1 MTSRLLPN
9 LIYWVRFWLMQKALR
24 IYTRKNESCGLSNTK
39 CFFKNLYFC
48 MPICR
53 QTYIIGKKFPF
64 NYMCEL
70 LRSDLRFRG
79 GKLRCDVLMR
89 WLPQTCGG
97 TDCRSQQRRWHTS
110 MPCRWGGSTG
120 AWPRMWR
127 WFCEC
132 AGVITNSILCLCF
145 TQLEAVPDYYGAM
158 SLFLRIE
165 IWGK

>member
-1 MTSRLLPN
+1 
-9 LIYWVRFWLMQKALR
+9 
-24 IYTRKNESCGLSNTK
+24 
-39 CFFKNLYFC
+39 

-97 TDCRSQQRRWHTS
+97 TDCHSQQRRWHTS

-145 TQLEAVPDYYGAM
+145 TQLEAVPDYYGAIVIVFTHWNLRQIIEYRTTPCQARHPRDLLHPLVRFQLVVEHLVV
-158 SLFLRIE
+158 SLTD
-165 IWGK
+165 